1 MSKIK
6 LAPVFS
12 NHMVLQREKPICI
25 WGTCDDQGE
34 IEAELNGITA
44 SGNVHEGKWKV
55 AFPPMETTRNLTLIV
70 RTEKESISVEDVAIG
85 EVWIA
90 GGQSNMEFYM
100 KYDFHFEEE
109 IINPQNLDIR
119 FFDVPELC
127 YSGHEKD
134 HDFSKM
140 GFWRICNAENL
151 EYYSAVGY
159 YFAKHVQGEL
169 SVPVGIIGC
178 NRGESPV
185 ASWIPEE
192 SVKKIAPIWCDDF
205 ENSLYGKSEEEALE
219 KYRTAD
225 IADRGNPFA
234 DDLNNQICYGLSH
247 EEQEK
252 LLENMPEQS
261 KEDMVTSFH
270 TKPGCLFENMLK
282 KIVPYTARGIIWYQ
296 GETDSLHPEY
306 FKELW
311 SEMIDCWREMWNEP
325 LPFLSVQLAP
335 FEQWLWCVGEN
346 FPKIRTSQYEISTE
360 KDQVYLVSSSDAGMR
375 YDIHP
380 KNKKPI
386 GIRLALCAEKYIYG
400 RKVAADAPVGTECYR
415 DGSDLCIHFACD
427 TDTLLLKGDHISA
440 LQLSYIEE
448 GMEKQV
454 DLTDVK
460 YKIDGTV
467 LIVKNLYDK
476 ENRSFKVSLA
486 ETDYYEMNLYSEAG
500 IPAMPFSGIVK

>member
-1 MSKIK
+1 MSIIK
-6 LAPVFS
+6 LESVFS
-12 NHMVLQREKPICI
+12 KHMVLQRQKPIYI
-25 WGTCDDQGE
+25 WGTYDGQE
-34 IEAELNGITA
+34 EMEAELNGVTVSVNI
-44 SGNVHEGKWKV
+44 SEGAWKAV
-55 AFPPMETTRNLTLIV
+55 FPPMEAAKDLTLVI

-100 KYDFHFEEE
+100 KYDSHFAEEVART
-109 IINPQNLDIR
+109 QNVDIR

-127 YSGHEKD
+127 YPGHEKD
-134 HDFSKM
+134 QDFSKM

-151 EYYSAVGY
+151 EYYSAVAY
-159 YFAKHVQGEL
+159 YFAKHIQKEL
-169 SVPVGIIGC
+169 SVPVGIVGC

-185 ASWIPEE
+185 ASWIPEVT
-192 SVKKIAPIWCDDF
+192 VKKLAPVWCDDF
-205 ENSLYGKSEEEALE
+205 KDSLNGKSEEESLE

-252 LLENMPEQS
+252 LLESMPEPS
-261 KEDMVTSFH
+261 EEEMVTSFH

-306 FKELW
+306 FKKLW

-346 FPKIRTSQYEISTE
+346 FPKIRASQYEVSKE
-360 KDQVYLVSSSDAGMR
+360 KDQVYLISSSDAGMR

-400 RKVAADAPVGTECYR
+400 RAVTADAPIGTECYR
-415 DGSDLCIHFACD
+415 DGNDLCIRFVCD
-427 TDTLLLKGDHISA
+427 TDTLLLKGDHMPA
-440 LQLSYIEE
+440 LQLLYIEN
-448 GMEKQV
+448 GTEKQA
-454 DLTDVK
+454 DLDDVK
-460 YKIDGTV
+460 YEIDGTV
-467 LIVKNLYDK
+467 LILKDLYEK
-476 ENRSFKVSLA
+476 GVRSYKVSLA
-486 ETDYYEMNLYSEAG
+486 ETDYYEMNLYSEAE
-500 IPAMPFSGIVK
+500 IPAMPFSSIVK